1 MSARL
6 VVRNSN
12 LLCVLAKGAE
22 RVADI
27 CFSIVEHALEFPNE
41 RYVGHETV
49 SAGWSAGT
57 GN

>member
-12 LLCVLAKGAE
+12 LLCGLAKGAE
-22 RVADI
+22 CFADI

-49 SAGWSAGT
+49 SEGWSAGS
-57 GN
+57 GH